1 MRFGI
6 RASAW
11 ALVACATFAMAG
23 RAQAQ
28 VAIFA
33 DGFESGDLS
42 KWSQTSTKGGL
53 MRVSPTAKLTGSYG
67 LLFDVAGLPPPA
79 NRAKLWVKD
88 TSPTAESRYAAAFA
102 LNLDTLEVPSDPR
115 ILRLMAGRVLGDSS
129 QRPFELR
136 LRYSAGVWSIYGV
149 VRDDSGKGTQ
159 TAPIAIPKSWV
170 AVSVDWRRATAVG
183 ATDGTLALQVESTQV
198 VSDGVA
204 NHGFA
209 IDGIQLG
216 FLGGLGLNSTGTAF
230 IDDFASF
237 SYPAPTPTPVPTP
250 TPTPTPS
257 CTPSAVSNGKG
268 GTYTDNCNGTVTDS
282 TTGLIWEK
290 KTGTAGTGVNC
301 VDGATC
307 PDPQGVNNQYTW
319 STGDNSFNGTAKT
332 VFLDQLNCQGA
343 FATGCTPW
351 LGYSAW
357 RLPAIGELSGIVDT
371 SAPGCDPGLGTGPCI
386 NPIFGPTY
394 SGTYVS
400 ATSSSDPTNADTV
413 IFYYGVTSSSQK
425 TNYRWLRAVRTSN

>member
-1 MRFGI
+1 M
-6 RASAW
+6 
-11 ALVACATFAMAG
+11 
-23 RAQAQ
+23 
-28 VAIFA
+28 
-33 DGFESGDLS
+33 
-42 KWSQTSTKGGL
+42 
-53 MRVSPTAKLTGSYG
+53 
-67 LLFDVAGLPPPA
+67 
-79 NRAKLWVKD
+79 
-88 TSPTAESRYAAAFA
+88 
-102 LNLDTLEVPSDPR
+102 
-115 ILRLMAGRVLGDSS
+115 
-129 QRPFELR
+129 
-136 LRYSAGVWSIYGV
+136 
-149 VRDDSGKGTQ
+149 
-159 TAPIAIPKSWV
+159 
-170 AVSVDWRRATAVG
+170 
-183 ATDGTLALQVESTQV
+183 
-198 VSDGVA
+198 
-204 NHGFA
+204 
-209 IDGIQLG
+209 
-216 FLGGLGLNSTGTAF
+216 
-230 IDDFASF
+230 
-237 SYPAPTPTPVPTP
+237 TPTLCAVV
-250 TPTPTPS
+250 
-257 CTPSAVSNGKG
+257 VSNGKG

-394 SGTYVS
+394 TGTYVS